1 MSIPSRRILH
11 ATLAFAARGT
21 AALLATAVIVTAL
34 TAAVHVPPTAA
45 LSALSS
51 GAFGTPFAWS
61 GSLLRATPILIT
73 GLAVAWAFRAG
84 LFNIGAEGQLLW
96 GGLAAAWVGSF
107 PALPAWVHL
116 PLALAAGAIAGA
128 FWAWPAAL
136 LKSRRGTPEVL
147 CTLLLSFIAEY
158 LTTYLANG
166 PLHGAGQQ
174 GARTA
179 DLLPS
184 ASLPALEVGGL
195 RLHWGLPLALLLA
208 GWLGFVFWRS
218 RYGFQLQVVGRS
230 PGVAR
235 AVKLDVKRIWTLAL
249 VQSGALAGL
258 AGAIQILGSLH
269 YFQARF
275 SPGYGFEGIPVAIL
289 GGNHPAGVVLAAL
302 FWGGL
307 ANGAVEMESS
317 VGVSRYLVVVIQ
329 SLVVLVVAARRWPL
343 PRLKTADDAATSTPH
358 KNTGEA

>member
-1 MSIPSRRILH
+1 MSFSSLRVLRPLLALAAR
-11 ATLAFAARGT
+11 TLAAV
-21 AALLATAVIVTAL
+21 LATTLIVAAL
-34 TAAVHVPPTAA
+34 TAAVHVSPAAA
-45 LSALSS
+45 LSALGG
-51 GAFGTPFAWS
+51 GAFGSPFAWS
-61 GSLLRATPILIT
+61 GSLLRATPILLT

-96 GGLAAAWVGSF
+96 GALAAAWVGSWKG
-107 PALPAWVHL
+107 LPPLIHV
-116 PLALAAGAIAGA
+116 PLALLAGAVAGG
-128 FWAWPAAL
+128 FWAYPAAL

-147 CTLLLSFIAEY
+147 STLLLGFIAEF

-166 PLHGAGQQ
+166 PLHGPVQQ

-184 ASLPALEVGGL
+184 AFLPSLEVVGL
-195 RLHWGLPLALLLA
+195 RLHWGLPLALMVAGGLGLA
-208 GWLGFVFWRS
+208 FWRS
-218 RYGFQLQVVGRS
+218 RFGFQLQVVGRN
-230 PGVAR
+230 PDAAR
-235 AVKLDVKRIWTLAL
+235 AVNLNVRRIWSLAL

-258 AGAIQILGSLH
+258 AGAIQILGALH

-307 ANGAVEMESS
+307 ANGAVEMESG

-329 SLVVLVVAARRWPL
+329 ALVVLVVAAKRWPVS
-343 PRLKTADDAATSTPH
+343 PRRAVAGGKP
-358 KNTGEA
+358 

>member
-1 MSIPSRRILH
+1 LV
-11 ATLAFAARGT
+11 AVLA
-21 AALLATAVIVTAL
+21 AALLVVALMVAVRVSPA
-34 TAAVHVPPTAA
+34 AA
-45 LSALSS
+45 LSALTS

-61 GSLLRATPILIT
+61 GSLLRATPILLT

-96 GGLAAAWVGSF
+96 GALAAAWVGSF
-107 PALPAWVHL
+107 RGMPPVVHVS
-116 PLALAAGAIAGA
+116 LALLVGALAGGL
-128 FWAWPAAL
+128 WAWPAAF
-136 LKSRRGTPEVL
+136 LKSKRGTPEVL
-147 CTLLLSFIAEY
+147 STLLLGSIAEF

-184 ASLPALEVGGL
+184 ALLSSLDVGGL
-195 RLHWGLPLALLLA
+195 RLHWGLPLAVLVTVA
-208 GWLGFVFWRS
+208 LGLVLWRS
-218 RYGFQLQVVGRS
+218 RFGFQLQVVGRNTEA
-230 PGVAR
+230 AR
-235 AVKLDVKRIWTLAL
+235 TVNLNVRRIWWLTLM
-249 VQSGALAGL
+249 QSGALAGL

-269 YFQARF
+269 YFQAKF

-307 ANGAVEMESS
+307 ANGAVEMESG
-317 VGVSRYLVVVIQ
+317 VGVSRHLVVVIQ
-329 SLVVLVVAARRWPL
+329 ALVVLVVAAKRWPG
-343 PRLKTADDAATSTPH
+343 PWFKARNRTE
-358 KNTGEA
+358 G

>member
-1 MSIPSRRILH
+1 MSAPLSH
-11 ATLAFAARGT
+11 FARP
-21 AALLATAVIVTAL
+21 LLAVIARAVVVAIMTVVIVASL
-34 TAAVHVPPTAA
+34 TAAVHVSSRAA
-45 LSALSS
+45 LSALIG
-51 GAFGTPFAWS
+51 GAFGSPFAWS
-61 GSLLRATPILIT
+61 GSLLRATPILLT

-96 GGLAAAWVGSF
+96 GGLAAAWVGTRPGLP
-107 PALPAWVHL
+107 PALHVA
-116 PLALAAGAIAGA
+116 LALLAGALAGGL
-128 FWAWPAAL
+128 WAWPAAL

-147 CTLLLSFIAEY
+147 STLLLSFIAEY

-179 DLLPS
+179 DLLP
-184 ASLPALEVGGL
+184 AALLPPLELGPL
-195 RLHWGLPLALLLA
+195 RLHWGLVLALLAALGLA
-208 GWLGFVFWRS
+208 VLLARS
-218 RYGFQLQVVGRS
+218 RLGFQLQVVGQS
-230 PGVAR
+230 PEVAR
-235 AVKLDVKRIWTLAL
+235 TVDLRVERIWSLAL
-249 VQSGALAGL
+249 IQSGALAGL
-258 AGAIQILGSLH
+258 GGAIQILGALH

-289 GGNHPAGVVLAAL
+289 GGNHPAGVILAAL

-329 SLVVLVVAARRWPL
+329 ALLVLVVAARRLPL
-343 PRLKTADDAATSTPH
+343 PRLPRRSRT
-358 KNTGEA
+358 

>member
-1 MSIPSRRILH
+1 MSSPRIRLLRP
-11 ATLAFAARGT
+11 ALAVAAR
-21 AALLATAVIVTAL
+21 ALGAVLATAIIVAAL
-34 TAAVHVPPTAA
+34 AAAVRVAPVPAV
-45 LSALSS
+45 SALVS

-61 GSLLRATPILIT
+61 GSLLRAVPILLT
-73 GLAVAWAFRAG
+73 GLGVAWAFRAG

-96 GGLAAAWVGSF
+96 GALAAAWVGSF
-107 PALPAWVHL
+107 RGLPPLLHV
-116 PLALAAGAIAGA
+116 PLALIAGA
-128 FWAWPAAL
+128 LAGGVWAWPAAL

-147 CTLLLSFIAEY
+147 STLLLGFVAEY

-184 ASLPALEVGGL
+184 AALPSLELGGL
-195 RLHWGLPLALLLA
+195 RLHWGLPLALLVAVVMGL
-208 GWLGFVFWRS
+208 VYWRS
-218 RYGFQLQVVGRS
+218 RFGFQLQVVGRN
-230 PGVAR
+230 PDAAR
-235 AVKLDVKRIWTLAL
+235 AVNLNVSRIWSLAL

-307 ANGAVEMESS
+307 ANGAVEMESR

-329 SLVVLVVAARRWPL
+329 ALVVLAVAAKRWPG
-343 PRLKTADDAATSTPH
+343 PRTKARTAD
-358 KNTGEA
+358 N